1 MLRLYPPRDYGLTDL
16 ARPVTPS
23 LNGIKP
29 ESTTVATLVASD
41 TIDSFE
47 ASIADVDIDLG
58 DF

>member
-1 MLRLYPPRDYGLTDL
+1 MLRFCPPQDYGLDDL

-29 ESTTVATLVASD
+29 ESTTVATSVASG

>member
-1 MLRLYPPRDYGLTDL
+1 MLNALLP
-16 ARPVTPS
+16 RPVTPS

-29 ESTTVATLVASD
+29 ENTVTSSTVPD

-47 ASIADVDIDLG
+47 ASIADVEIDLG